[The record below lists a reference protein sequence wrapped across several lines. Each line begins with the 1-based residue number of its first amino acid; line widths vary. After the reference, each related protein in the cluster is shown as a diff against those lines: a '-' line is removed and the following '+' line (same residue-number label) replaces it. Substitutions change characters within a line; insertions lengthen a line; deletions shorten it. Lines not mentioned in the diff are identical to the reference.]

1 MEISGVT
8 VRSFGDSFGN
18 LKAIVS
24 VTFDKQF
31 VVHDVKLIQSRDR
44 MLLQMP
50 ATKIEIVDSE
60 TDKRIGVKG
69 VRVQKSKGRDVIFR
83 DIVHPISEEF
93 RKKLEKV
100 VVLAYELAKQ
110 DSAAKAGEEYS
121 RPTRMVDPKSVEAFS
136 TELEGVTV
144 SYNVPR
150 CKTNTE
156 SAEI

>member
-50 ATKIEIVDSE
+50 ATKIEIADSE

-69 VRVQKSKGRDVIFR
+69 YC
-83 DIVHPISEEF
+83 
-93 RKKLEKV
+93 
-100 VVLAYELAKQ
+100 A
-110 DSAAKAGEEYS
+110 
-121 RPTRMVDPKSVEAFS
+121 
-136 TELEGVTV
+136 
-144 SYNVPR
+144 SYL
-150 CKTNTE
+150 
-156 SAEI
+156 